1 MSEMK
6 DRSVYPGITEPL
18 SLEKPKEL
26 DIKLTDELQ
35 KTLVQYGLYDSKER
49 AKQRYNCSPLFLL
62 TYIILENMY
71 LSL

>member
-6 DRSVYPGITEPL
+6 DRSVYPGVTEPL
-18 SLEKPKEL
+18 SLEKPKEH

-49 AKQRYNCSPLFLL
+49 AKQRYSCGLLFLL
-62 TYIILENMY
+62 TYILLENMY